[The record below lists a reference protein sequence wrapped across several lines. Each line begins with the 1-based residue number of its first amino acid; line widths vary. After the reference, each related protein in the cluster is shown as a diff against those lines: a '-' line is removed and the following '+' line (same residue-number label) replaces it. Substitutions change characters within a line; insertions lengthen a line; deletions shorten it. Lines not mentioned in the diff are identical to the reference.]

1 MTLVTRNSHQW
12 NALPG
17 WGIAADLTPPEL
29 LTARRRRRQRKF
41 VAAALAAVLVLCGA
55 GYVWTVHQRS
65 AARDALAAAR
75 DETTALQAKAHM
87 YADVTQIETKVAQID
102 KQLAVVLATD
112 VDFTAVLRTFRN
124 ELPGSMTIKTASLA
138 LATGTA
144 AGQTTSAG
152 HAVIGTVILGGS
164 ALTYVDVSHYVDALS
179 ATTGVV
185 DVVPTSAQ
193 ADRNGVQYN
202 VTLNITDQLLSHRFD
217 RGTATTGGK

>member
-1 MTLVTRNSHQW
+1 MTVVTRNYQW

-29 LTARRRRRQRKF
+29 LAARHRERQRKL
-41 VAAALAAVLVLCGA
+41 VAAALAVVLVVCGA
-55 GYVWTVHQRS
+55 GYVWTMHQHS
-65 AARDALAAAR
+65 TARDALSTAR
-75 DETTALQAKAHM
+75 DETATLQAKARA
-87 YADVTQIETKVAQID
+87 YATVTQIETKVAQID
-102 KQLAVVLATD
+102 KQLAAVLATD
-112 VDFTAVLRTFRN
+112 VDFTGVLRTFRN
-124 ELPGSMTIKTASLA
+124 KLPNSMTIKTASLQ

-144 AGQTTSAG
+144 TGQTSSSG

-193 ADRNGVQYN
+193 ADKNGVQYN

-217 RGTATTGGK
+217 RSGTTGGK